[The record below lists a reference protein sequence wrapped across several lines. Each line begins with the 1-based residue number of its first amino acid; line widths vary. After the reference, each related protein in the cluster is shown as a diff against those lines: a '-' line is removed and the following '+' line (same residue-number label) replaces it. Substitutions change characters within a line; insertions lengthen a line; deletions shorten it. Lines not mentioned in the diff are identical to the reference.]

1 MDKEFPV
8 GPSVILPLD
17 EGRYGSP
24 QIREIFSKAS
34 RYRLWL
40 TVEREVAQVQGEL
53 GLIPQEAAA
62 AIGAMGRDTIDPAAI
77 SAAETWTGH
86 ELAAFVHVLSAS
98 AGAHGRWT
106 HFGLTSSD
114 VIDTG
119 AALQIAEAI
128 TLLGREIRTLTD
140 ECRRHATEYAD
151 LTMAGRTHGQ
161 YAEPV
166 TLGGK
171 FAVYLDALLRTSDR
185 LAELSPRVLVGKV
198 GGAVGTGAAF
208 GALGAELERRVL
220 DRLGL
225 GVARLNS
232 QAVARDRVAE
242 FVGWAALSGAVVEN
256 IATEIRNLQRT
267 EIAELR
273 EPMSNR
279 QIGSSAMPHKRN
291 PVLCENVCSLARLLR
306 SLVHPALENV
316 VSWHERDLANSANE
330 RFIIPQACVLLE
342 EMVRKMTTVLA
353 GLEVD
358 TTAIARNLE
367 RAAAIWVSGALL
379 RLLVSNGLARAEAYR
394 LVQESVRS
402 GHRGERLIDDLLR
415 HTVVATVVSR
425 DDLAAV
431 VETDLG
437 AGSYADRARAVA
449 DVASTHTRGIV

>member
-1 MDKEFPV
+1 MDKEFSV
-8 GPSVILPLD
+8 GPDVVLPLD

-24 QIREIFSKAS
+24 RMREIFSKVN

-40 TVEREVAQVQGEL
+40 TVEREVARVQGEL
-53 GLIPQEAAA
+53 GVIPRDAAA
-62 AIGAMGRDTIDPAAI
+62 AIDAMGRDGIDPAAI

-86 ELAAFVHVLSAS
+86 ELAAFVHVLSVS
-98 AGAHGRWT
+98 AGAHGRWV

-119 AALQIAEAI
+119 VALQLAQAIA
-128 TLLGREIRTLTD
+128 LLGQELRTLTD
-140 ECRRHATEYAD
+140 SCRRHTTKYAD
-151 LTMAGRTHGQ
+151 LTMTGRTHGQ
-161 YAEPV
+161 YAEPI

-208 GALGAELERRVL
+208 GHLGTELERRVL

-232 QAVARDRVAE
+232 QAVARDRIAE

-273 EPMSNR
+273 EPMATR

-306 SLVHPALENV
+306 SLIHPALENV

-330 RFIIPQACVLLE
+330 RFVIPQACVLLE
-342 EMVRKMTTVLA
+342 EVVRKMTTVLA

-358 TTAIARNLE
+358 TAAIARNLD
-367 RAAAIWVSGALL
+367 RAATVWMSGALL
-379 RLLVSNGLARAEAYR
+379 RLLVGNGLARAESYR
-394 LVQESVRS
+394 VVQECVRS
-402 GHRGERLIDDLLR
+402 GQRGERLVDELLA
-415 HTVVATVVSR
+415 HGMVAAVVSR

-437 AGSYADRARAVA
+437 AGWYAARARAVA
-449 DVASTHTRGIV
+449 DIASSHTKGMV